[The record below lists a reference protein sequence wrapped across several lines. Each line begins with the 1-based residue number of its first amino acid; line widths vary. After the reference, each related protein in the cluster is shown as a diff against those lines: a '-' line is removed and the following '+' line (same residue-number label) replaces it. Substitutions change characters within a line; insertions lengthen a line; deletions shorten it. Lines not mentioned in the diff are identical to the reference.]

1 MFHIKGKNYFN
12 VRRAVSISGIYS
24 VGEKVTILSK
34 PDSLFR
40 RQKDAGGAQSHIL
53 RGRLG

>member
-1 MFHIKGKNYFN
+1 MFQIKGKNYLD

-24 VGEKVTILSK
+24 VGEKVTIPSK

-40 RQKDAGGAQSHIL
+40 RQKDAGGAQLHIL
-53 RGRLG
+53 RGRLD